1 MGAEMKKTDWI
12 ILRLIR
18 AAAEIDLAKAT
29 MDQDVRKAIL
39 HLHKKHGKKKFN
51 KCIDL
56 LNKE

>member
-1 MGAEMKKTDWI
+1 MKKTDWI

-18 AAAEIDLAKAT
+18 AAAEINLAKAT

-39 HLHKKHGKKKFN
+39 HLHKKHGKKKLN